1 MSGTL
6 TLYMAG
12 EPLVTSDRELLY
24 RPRKCAASD
33 VISLPLLRM
42 PSYAKNSPIRYDE
55 EFLREKRQRDKTTRG
70 SAGTITEELN
80 ALRDKELPVAQI
92 AKELLTQYPDL
103 TGFSISRGS
112 EVTLKDLK
120 ESERILYWSSGWNR

>member
-1 MSGTL
+1 ML
-6 TLYMAG
+6 AQL
-12 EPLVTSDRELLY
+12 
-24 RPRKCAASD
+24 
-33 VISLPLLRM
+33 
-42 PSYAKNSPIRYDE
+42 
-55 EFLREKRQRDKTTRG
+55 Q
-70 SAGTITEELN
+70 EELN

-120 ESERILYWSSGWNR
+120 ESERIFVLVKWLEPVDDEVVTKLQKWLCVRLETENITVIQDKQ